1 MTNLPLLSLLTQPL
15 AGTNHEPAVQ
25 AVPALRGVLLVLG
38 VSLCLGAVNLVQLIL
53 ASRMPLR
60 RLAASF
66 VIATTVAALCTVAWR
81 IYPAVISAL

>member
-15 AGTNHEPAVQ
+15 AGTNNEPAAQ
-25 AVPALRGVLLVLG
+25 AVLALRGVLLVLG
-38 VSLCLGAVNLVQLIL
+38 VSLCLAAVNLVQHIL

-66 VIATTVAALCTVAWR
+66 VVATTVVALSTVAWR

>member
-15 AGTNHEPAVQ
+15 ASTDHEPAAQ
-25 AVPALRGVLLVLG
+25 AVLALRGVLLVLG
-38 VSLCLGAVNLVQLIL
+38 MSLCLAAVHLVQHIL

-66 VIATTVAALCTVAWR
+66 VVATTVVALSTVAWR